1 MQQSWSCVSN
11 AVLSDRVSKGIEMS
25 VVIAY
30 SIDRGTTWTYYNEQ
44 VQIAINEIFTVA
56 SRGVDIAGR
65 YGSWYTW

>member
-1 MQQSWSCVSN
+1 
-11 AVLSDRVSKGIEMS
+11 MS

-30 SIDRGTTWTYYNEQ
+30 STDRGTTWTYYNEQ

-65 YGSWYTW
+65 YGSWFLVHMVVASAHAAAYLKS